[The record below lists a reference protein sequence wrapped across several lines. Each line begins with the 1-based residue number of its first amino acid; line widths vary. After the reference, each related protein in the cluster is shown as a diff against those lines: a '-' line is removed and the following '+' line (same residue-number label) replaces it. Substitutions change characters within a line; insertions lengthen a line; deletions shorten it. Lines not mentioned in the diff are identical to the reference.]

1 MKHGISIFL
10 LLAISLTGCQTMSRQ
25 EKRIEKNP
33 ALYDRLG
40 SAHRERVQRG
50 EVTEGMSRD
59 AVFLSWGRPDA
70 VRAGS
75 REGKGKETWLYF
87 GTRPVQTTHFSMG
100 TGGYHHFY
108 NHFGCHPTYGY
119 GFGQTVDY
127 IPEVDRSVEFVNDRV
142 VAWERRR

>member
-1 MKHGISIFL
+1 MKLGFSIFL

-33 ALYDRLG
+33 ALYDRLS
-40 SAHRERVQRG
+40 SADRERVLRG

-75 REGKGKETWLYF
+75 REGKG
-87 GTRPVQTTHFSMG
+87 S
-100 TGGYHHFY
+100 
-108 NHFGCHPTYGY
+108 HPTYGY